1 MEIIKE
7 KFISEVSQLIS
18 SRDYQEIIAEFQKE
32 IDERQG
38 KVLANYLNDIPYA
51 ENQIYNEKNATVEKI
66 KIMLFVKDRF
76 EKISLV
82 GKQYIIDEIDSTLE
96 LANTN
101 IKNNVG
107 WLNTGL
113 TMSVYT
119 ESDLELIGA
128 NALADFI
135 TYYDKK
141 IEEYKNQAKDDT
153 TLSEVKED

>member
-107 WLNTGL
+107 
-113 TMSVYT
+113 
-119 ESDLELIGA
+119 
-128 NALADFI
+128 
-135 TYYDKK
+135 
-141 IEEYKNQAKDDT
+141 
-153 TLSEVKED
+153 